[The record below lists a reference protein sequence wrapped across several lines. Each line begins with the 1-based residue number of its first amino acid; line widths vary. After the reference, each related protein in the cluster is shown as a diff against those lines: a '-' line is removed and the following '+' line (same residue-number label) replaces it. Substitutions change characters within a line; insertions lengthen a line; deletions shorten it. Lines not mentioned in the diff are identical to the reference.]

1 MTALLLQVCSRV
13 VRSGMRVVRLVQ
25 LPGVG
30 CLGQSALMVRDVV
43 ARLLLIL
50 ERGVSDRWVEEVGRF
65 GR

>member
-13 VRSGMRVVRLVQ
+13 VRSG
-25 LPGVG
+25 GAAAG
-30 CLGQSALMVRDVV
+30 CRFGQSALMVRDVV